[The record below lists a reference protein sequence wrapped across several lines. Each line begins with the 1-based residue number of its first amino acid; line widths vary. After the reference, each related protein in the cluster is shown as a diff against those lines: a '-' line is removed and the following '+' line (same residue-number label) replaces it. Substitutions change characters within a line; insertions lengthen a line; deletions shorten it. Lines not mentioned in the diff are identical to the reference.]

1 MVPDLNG
8 CAASFFPFKMVL
20 AVGLSCIFSSI
31 IRYVSPEANS
41 LKFKRKINNKC
52 CQFPVSFYCSHKWFM
67 VWLVFIC
74 LFLCVDLWLS
84 TWLIPT
90 TPHILP
96 CHSFACCKIAI
107 ATGCKGSVP
116 WPLSLCTHQK
126 LPCSPTQLHAS
137 QGWLHFHGT
146 KWAPPT
152 SLPTP
157 QARLK
162 VSGDCAIFPSDRI
175 DHQWCEGCFSNLS

>member
-126 LPCSPTQLHAS
+126 LPCSRPSCMPRRGGCISMEPSGHHPHHYQLPRLDS
-137 QGWLHFHGT
+137 KSVETVRFF
-146 KWAPPT
+146 
-152 SLPTP
+152 P
-157 QARLK
+157 QT
-162 VSGDCAIFPSDRI
+162 G
-175 DHQWCEGCFSNLS
+175 